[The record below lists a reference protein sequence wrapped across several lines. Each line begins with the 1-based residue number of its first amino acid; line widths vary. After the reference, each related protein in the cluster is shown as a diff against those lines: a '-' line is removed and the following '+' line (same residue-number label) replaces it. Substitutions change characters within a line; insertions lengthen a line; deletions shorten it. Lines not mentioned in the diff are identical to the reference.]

1 MSKVTTETDK
11 GFEDSKYFKDSF
23 LHRQHFKNMLQPIEV
38 YNHGALVIAYK
49 QGYLKGFFGDMYKP
63 TYATTQLEVVH
74 ALQKHDC
81 WFIAAA
87 CLNAW
92 KEGETYYIDT
102 RVNVPK
108 RIFTLMNKANNQ
120 VGKT

>member
-1 MSKVTTETDK
+1 MSKVTTAYND
-11 GFEDSKYFKDSF
+11 GLDNVRYYADMF
-23 LHRQHFKNMLQPIEV
+23 LDIEQLRKMLQPIEI

-63 TYATTQLEVVH
+63 TYTLTQLEVVH
-74 ALQKHDC
+74 ALQRHDC
-81 WFIAAA
+81 WFVAAA
-87 CLNAW
+87 CLREWA
-92 KEGETYYIDT
+92 KGETYYIDA

-108 RIFTLMNKANNQ
+108 KVFTLMKKANKE